1 MRLAEEQGK
10 FQALEYDAGSFPP
23 ESNLITNPSLERLP
37 YEIPR
42 IRPKQVTVYPSHGA
56 RIVDPRVETPDGQ
69 RVNVLLE
76 GDSYVYRYRVEVTE
90 DGSGV
95 SCGMAINDQH
105 GDAVGVNACSHHDE
119 VIEKVAKGS
128 TLQAVFLFQCRLRP
142 GVYFLN
148 AGVTSS
154 TDGIVMPFAHRI
166 VNGLAVV
173 IRSAH
178 EGFQVASPHIT
189 QTVES
194 LPSETDLFQP
204 GTAGCSRVV
213 VAANSRPNEYS
224 RW

>member
-1 MRLAEEQGK
+1 MRLAEERGK

-105 GDAVGVNACSHHDE
+105 GDAVSLNACSHHDE

-128 TLQAVFLFQCRLRP
+128 PSRPYVTGPTLQSADLRIP
-142 GVYFLN
+142 DCLPVLSHNENRKAKHGQ
-148 AGVTSS
+148 
-154 TDGIVMPFAHRI
+154 AHCQGEEKATRR
-166 VNGLAVV
+166 A
-173 IRSAH
+173 
-178 EGFQVASPHIT
+178 
-189 QTVES
+189 
-194 LPSETDLFQP
+194 D
-204 GTAGCSRVV
+204 GCSKAPVCEERSGADCNAMFAIHATWPTSLRTPLRV
-213 VAANSRPNEYS
+213 
-224 RW
+224 